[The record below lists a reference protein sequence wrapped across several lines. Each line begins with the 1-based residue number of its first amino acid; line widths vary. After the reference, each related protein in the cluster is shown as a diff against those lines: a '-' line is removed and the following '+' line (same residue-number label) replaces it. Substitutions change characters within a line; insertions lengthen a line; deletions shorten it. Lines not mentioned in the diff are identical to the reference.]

1 MRMSDVKRNPGMK
14 AKRRVGRGE
23 SSGHGKTSRR
33 GSKGQ
38 NARTGGGVA
47 PWFEGGQMPL
57 IRRLPKR
64 KGFRPVNKVKYQ
76 PVNLSAL
83 DRHFRS
89 ATVTPEALQEKGL
102 IHNAAEPVKV
112 LGDGKLSKSLAVRAH
127 AFSRSAVEKITA
139 AGGSVEV
146 IPA

>member
-1 MRMSDVKRNPGMK
+1 MRMSDVKRNPGMRP
-14 AKRRVGRGE
+14 KRRVGRGE

-33 GSKGQ
+33 GHKGQ
-38 NARTGGGVA
+38 NARSGGGVA
-47 PWFEGGQMPL
+47 PWFEGGQMPM

-64 KGFRPVNKVKYQ
+64 KGFKPVNKVRFQ
-76 PVNLSAL
+76 PVNLSSL

-89 ATVTPEALQEKGL
+89 AAVTPEALFEKGL
-102 IHNAAEPVKV
+102 IHDAEGPVKV

-127 AFSRSAVEKITA
+127 AFSKSAVEKITA

-146 IPA
+146 ITA